1 MTIQEC
7 KRRERIYKKL
17 VEKFQPTS
25 TFDSNDMT
33 PEELECIKVALL
45 RSVTIEELNI
55 IELRRKDN
63 KPDDEL

>member
-7 KRRERIYKKL
+7 EHREQIYKKL
-17 VEKFQPTS
+17 LEKFHPTM
-25 TFDSNDMT
+25 TFDSRDCT
-33 PEELECIKVALL
+33 PEELLCIKAALL
-45 RSVTIEELNI
+45 RSVAIEELNI